1 MNPEILPLNTKSRMQ
16 KLRPLIKDQ
25 SIRID
30 NHTPGKP
37 MIWDWPEG
45 EKPDDVHLDKSM
57 NKKVKGM
64 YVKTRI
70 TLNND
75 EGANVPKQRER
86 NDKEWKQAY
95 DRMMEEVHKT
105 LETNKDVRNQLVD
118 DVNNSIKEI
127 GPQKLKRAVRKA
139 LKRIAEHFDL
149 PEGLFLQTKELARGT
164 VAFYFDEQLSLNYY
178 VGFGNDFAFY
188 LGEGDGR
195 DFSRRVRGCTYKER
209 LPQPYSYATAK
220 KYE

>member
-1 MNPEILPLNTKSRMQ
+1 MQ
-16 KLRPLIKDQ
+16 KLRPLIKNQ

-45 EKPDDVHLDKSM
+45 KKPDDVHLDKSM
-57 NKKVKGM
+57 NKKVHGK

-75 EGANVPKQRER
+75 EGANLPKQCER
-86 NDKEWKQAY
+86 NDRDWIQAY
-95 DRMMEEVHKT
+95 EKMMEEVRST
-105 LETNKDVRNQLVD
+105 LETNKAVRDQLVE
-118 DVNNSIKEI
+118 DVKHSIKEI
-127 GPQKLKRAVRKA
+127 GPKKLDRAVRKA

-149 PEGLFLQTKELARGT
+149 PEGLFLQTKVFARGI
-164 VAFYFDEQLSLNYY
+164 VAFYFDEQLNQNYY

-195 DFSRRVRGCTYKER
+195 NFSKRVTGCTYKER
-209 LPQPYSYATAK
+209 LPQPDRNKIEK

>member
-1 MNPEILPLNTKSRMQ
+1 LASVATDINMQ

-45 EKPDDVHLDKSM
+45 ENPDDVHLDKSM

-95 DRMMEEVHKT
+95 DKMMEEVHNT
-105 LETNKDVRNQLVD
+105 LETNKAVRDQLVE

-164 VAFYFDEQLSLNYY
+164 VAFYFDEQLSQNYY

-195 DFSRRVRGCTYKER
+195 NFSRRVKGCTYKEKLSQHYR
-209 LPQPYSYATAK
+209 YTTAK
-220 KYE
+220 RHE